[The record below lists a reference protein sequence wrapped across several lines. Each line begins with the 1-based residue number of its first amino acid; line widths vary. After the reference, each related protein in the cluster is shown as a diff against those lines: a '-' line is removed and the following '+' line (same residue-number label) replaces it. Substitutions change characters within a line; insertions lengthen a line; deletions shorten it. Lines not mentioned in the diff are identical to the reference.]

1 LKLKCDEPLSNV
13 AFNFN
18 VRRYI
23 MEREDPTVIVSA
35 NIGRQS
41 GAETRADGSKVFFNT
56 PFKWTRRDFSNVV
69 WTGPENEA
77 GRDVWCNAY
86 VIENDNMFAFAANA
100 PAAGAGVSRPGLCPA
115 APDPAAYSDGV
126 AAEELAEEVGKSGK
140 YATVAIIMTK
150 KIKI

>member
-1 LKLKCDEPLSNV
+1 
-13 AFNFN
+13 
-18 VRRYI
+18 

-56 PFKWTRRDFSNVV
+56 PFKWTA
-69 WTGPENEA
+69 GPEHEA

-86 VIENDNMFAFAANA
+86 VIEDDDNMFAFAANA

>member
-1 LKLKCDEPLSNV
+1 
-13 AFNFN
+13 
-18 VRRYI
+18 

-115 APDPAAYSDGV
+115 APDPAAFAEWRSAPGPGV
-126 AAEELAEEVGKSGK
+126 AAEELAEVVGKSGK
-140 YATVAIIMTK
+140 YATVAIVMTK
-150 KIKI
+150 KIKM